1 MTPQWQSW
9 DYTAYTSEFKASS
22 DLPPSPSAHLAPRY
36 FGQPPPAR
44 FPPGPAR
51 QPQGG
56 EPMFSRASPFGDRLF
71 SYPGF
76 SETRHSPVDPLRETV
91 CSSTPFAKHRVLQ
104 HVFGRTSRFPALLVQ
119 RTAVF
124 QAPSL
129 RLDWT
134 PGVSWEWVVLE
145 PRICRAIREIR
156 RKLLQYKYAGPS
168 KASRILRNFLR
179 DSLRRRNF
187 APRRR

>member
-1 MTPQWQSW
+1 MIRFRLKSPMYVRTYCGLGGFEGVHNLYQIAPRRPETARGRPQTPLGRLQRRPGGVTVTPQWQSW

-129 RLDWT
+129 RLD
-134 PGVSWEWVVLE
+134 
-145 PRICRAIREIR
+145 
-156 RKLLQYKYAGPS
+156 
-168 KASRILRNFLR
+168 
-179 DSLRRRNF
+179 
-187 APRRR
+187 